1 MCTPNKTH
9 VNWHIDK
16 KLTEKIKEHLLKDK
30 FEMAGKILF
39 KDINCE
45 SRDICNKTSTDFKI
59 NKGSK
64 NSVLTPDGIINFHTH
79 PKSCYDDEKVEYGWP
94 SGEDMAQII
103 NFANRGN
110 LIHIVFTLEGA
121 YLVKVKNIPE
131 KKDINRIE
139 NFFKKT
145 HGFRGKNLS
154 LQLSNFK
161 KFLTGVVSDKKGDS
175 VDLWLKMTNNITLE
189 KIYKFENKKNTDK
202 RKIFE
207 VKLLNFNNGMNFKGN
222 YISETCHK
230 KYFTR

>member
-1 MCTPNKTH
+1 MKWNRMTTIALLLCATFIACDDGGDSNEVPMMQPQRDMSLGNPSVDAGGNQGVSDMGAPEVLDQGT
-9 VNWHIDK
+9 NPID
-16 KLTEKIKEHLLKDK
+16 
-30 FEMAGKILF
+30 
-39 KDINCE
+39 
-45 SRDICNKTSTDFKI
+45 TD
-59 NKGSK
+59 SD
-64 NSVLTPDGIINFHTH
+64 V
-79 PKSCYDDEKVEYGWP
+79 P

-110 LIHIVFTLEGA
+110 LIHIIFTLEGA
-121 YLVKVKNIPE
+121 YVVKVKNIPE

-154 LQLSNFK
+154 LHLSNFK
-161 KFLTGVVSDKKGDS
+161 KFLTDVIRDKKGDS